1 MCLCLG
7 TCTSLFFMCTIREP
21 KLAQLATELEK
32 EYKIRT
38 MGQEAFD
45 IEQEAKDRENLG
57 TGGKSPSEWLQE
69 GTFYVHGMVYM
80 VVRIAVNVTMTV

>member
-1 MCLCLG
+1 
-7 TCTSLFFMCTIREP
+7 
-21 KLAQLATELEK
+21 
-32 EYKIRT
+32 

-45 IEQEAKDRENLG
+45 IEQEARDRENLG
-57 TGGKSPSEWLQE
+57 TGGKSPSEWLKE